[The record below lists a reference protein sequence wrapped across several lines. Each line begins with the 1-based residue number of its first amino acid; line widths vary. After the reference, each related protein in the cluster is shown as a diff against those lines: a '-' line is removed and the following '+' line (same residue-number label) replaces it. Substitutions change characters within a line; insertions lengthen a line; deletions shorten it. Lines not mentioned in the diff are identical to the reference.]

1 MNVEI
6 LLLALFFLI
15 LIVSYGDIRHRRI
28 SNRLVAVVFLTSL
41 LITLNQYGTSQLL
54 QGLCSSLIVL
64 GVSLL
69 LFKFNIMAAGDGK
82 LASALA
88 ITLVPSQLLLPLYLT
103 AIIGGVLAVIYIV
116 KDYLINRNT
125 NKRHRGLPY
134 GVAIAFGFYLPIV
147 SIYN

>member
-1 MNVEI
+1 MQDVLI
-6 LLLALFFLI
+6 VSLALLI
-15 LIVSYGDIRHRRI
+15 LIASYWDIRYRRI
-28 SNRLVAVVFLTSL
+28 PNRLVAVVFLTSL

-54 QGLCSSLIVL
+54 QGLYSSLMVL

-103 AIIGGVLAVIYIV
+103 AMIGGVLAIIYLV
-116 KDYLINRNT
+116 KDYVINRNR
-125 NKRHRGLPY
+125 KKQHRGLPY
-134 GVAIAFGFYLPIV
+134 GVAISFGFYIPILAA
-147 SIYN
+147 YY

>member
-1 MNVEI
+1 MLI
-6 LLLALFFLI
+6 LLANLFLLI
-15 LIVSYGDIRHRRI
+15 LIICYMDIRYRRI
-28 SNRLVAVVFLTSL
+28 PNRLIAVVLLISL

-88 ITLVPSQLLLPLYLT
+88 ITLMPSQLLLPLYLT
-103 AIIGGVLAVIYIV
+103 AMIGGVLAIIYLV
-116 KDYLINRNT
+116 KDYVINRNR
-125 NKRHRGLPY
+125 KKQHRGLPY